1 MGTED
6 AAGLWRAAAI
16 RQAGADYAH
25 RYADRFVELAA
36 AGADVHGEAAL
47 IAGRL
52 APAARVLDAGCG
64 TGRVAA
70 RLAELG
76 FDVVGVDVDP
86 AMVAVAQERHPELAW
101 AVADLAEL
109 DLGSRF
115 DAVVMAGNV
124 VPFVTAPL
132 VDLLTRL
139 AEHLHPG
146 GLLICGYG
154 LAPEH
159 LPAGARTVPLAAY
172 DEAADAAGLRLVER
186 LAGWDGAPYDEGG
199 YAVTFHQRAGGA
211 DA

>member
-1 MGTED
+1 VSTD
-6 AAGLWRAAAI
+6 DRASLWRATAR

-25 RYADRFVELAA
+25 RYAERFAELAA
-36 AGADVHGEAAL
+36 SGADVHGEAAL

-52 APAARVLDAGCG
+52 DPGARVLDAGCG
-64 TGRVAA
+64 TGRVAV

-86 AMVAVAQERHPELAW
+86 AMVAVARERHPDLTW

-109 DLGSRF
+109 DLGTRV

-132 VDLLTRL
+132 VQVLTRL
-139 AEHLHPG
+139 VEHLHPG
-146 GLLICGYG
+146 GLLVCGYG
-154 LAPEH
+154 LDPEH

-172 DEAADAAGLRLVER
+172 DEAADAAGLRLVDR
-186 LAGWDGAPYDEGG
+186 LAGWDGTTVEG
-199 YAVTFHQRAGGA
+199 TR
-211 DA
+211 